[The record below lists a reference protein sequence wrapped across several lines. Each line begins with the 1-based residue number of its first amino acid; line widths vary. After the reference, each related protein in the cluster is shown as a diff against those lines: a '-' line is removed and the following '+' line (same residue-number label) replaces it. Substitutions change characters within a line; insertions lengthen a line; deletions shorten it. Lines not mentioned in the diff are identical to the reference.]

1 MKISE
6 RGLKH
11 ICQECKIMFY
21 DLKKE
26 IVICPKCGTE
36 PSKAKLLK
44 STRVAG
50 KPARPV
56 NWNGRKKISA

>member
-11 ICQECKIMFY
+11 ICQECKIKFY

-26 IVICPKCGTE
+26 IVVCPKCGAE
-36 PSKAKLLK
+36 ASKAKLLK
-44 STRVAG
+44 STRAAG
-50 KPARPV
+50 KAARPL
-56 NWNGRKKISA
+56 NWNGRKKTTA